1 MKEYELL
8 SKYLYPDSTLEST
21 FEVMSMAIYQK
32 QIDMIQL
39 DVCRSK
45 INEVFDYL
53 ELRKRYDILFNQADA
68 KLKIGAGCFELDS
81 YKFQTLDEV
90 EKAIK
95 NKAFL

>member
-39 DVCRSK
+39 DVCRAK

-68 KLKIGAGCFELDS
+68 KLKIGVDCFELDS